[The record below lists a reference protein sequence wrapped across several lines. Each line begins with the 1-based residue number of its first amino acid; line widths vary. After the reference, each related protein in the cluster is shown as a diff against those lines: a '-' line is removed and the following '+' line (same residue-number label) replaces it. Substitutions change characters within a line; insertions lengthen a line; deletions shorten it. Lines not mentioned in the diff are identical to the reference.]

1 MGVNASVV
9 RSYYFRRARGERRV
23 VADFVLPGLGF
34 VFCFVIWLNLSRQ
47 AMIVGAL
54 WFAAG
59 IIYDAI
65 ISKGFRES
73 PAPLEVSV

>member
-9 RSYYFRRARGERRV
+9 RSYYFRRSRHERRILP
-23 VADFVLPGLGF
+23 DFVLPGLGF
-34 VFCFVIWLNLSRQ
+34 LFCFVIWLNLSRQ
-47 AMIVGAL
+47 AKIVGAL

-59 IIYDAI
+59 ILYDAI
-65 ISKGFRES
+65 VSKGFRNS